1 MGTQRYLLGKVMQL
15 VLTLFIVV
23 TFMFFLF
30 HVFMPGDPVQVFL
43 KQAGAKYTPAQI
55 EELKHRFGY
64 DQPIFPNQYVQYLK
78 DTATLN
84 LGYSTFLYPGESVT
98 QIYWTR
104 MGKSLILITTSTIA
118 SMVIGVLMGIYGG
131 WRRGGRVDNSSMTSS
146 LVLYAMP
153 EFVLGMILL
162 LIFAKWLKWFP
173 AGGYDSRPKTDYTS
187 LSYMADVANHMILPW
202 LTLMLAYLGEFYLL
216 MRSSLLDVLGEDYIT
231 LARAKGVREKYVLRH
246 HAVRNALLPTVTLIA
261 LSFGF
266 ILGGVIT
273 VEIVF
278 SYPGVGLL
286 SYHALQNRDFPILQA
301 TFLFAAIGVMVA
313 NLIADLT
320 YGYLDPRVRRA

>member
-1 MGTQRYLLGKVMQL
+1 VGTQRYLLGKVMQL

-30 HVFMPGDPVQVFL
+30 HIFMPGDPVQVFL

-173 AGGYDSRPKTDYTS
+173 AGGYDSRPKTDYTG
-187 LSYMADVANHMILPW
+187 LSYVADVANHMILPW

>member
-1 MGTQRYLLGKVMQL
+1 VGTQRYLLGKVMQL

-78 DTATLN
+78 DTATLH
-84 LGYSTFLYPGESVT
+84 LGYSTFLYPGTSVT
-98 QIYWTR
+98 HTYWTR

-118 SMVIGVLMGIYGG
+118 SIVIGVLMGIYGG

-173 AGGYDSRPKTDYTS
+173 AGGYDSRPKTDYTG
-187 LSYMADVANHMILPW
+187 LSYVADVANHMILPW

>member
-43 KQAGAKYTPAQI
+43 KQAGAKYSPAQI

-173 AGGYDSRPKTDYTS
+173 AGGYDSRPKTDYTG
-187 LSYMADVANHMILPW
+187 LPYVADVANHMILPW

>member
-1 MGTQRYLLGKVMQL
+1 VGTQRYLLGKVVRL
-15 VLTLFIVV
+15 VVTLFFVI
-23 TFMFFLF
+23 TFTFFLF

-55 EELKHRFGY
+55 EELKHRFGL
-64 DQPIFPNQYVQYLK
+64 DQPIFPNQYVEYVK
-78 DTATLN
+78 DTLTMQ
-84 LGYSTFLYPGESVT
+84 LGYSTFQYPGESVT
-98 QIYWTR
+98 HIYWSR
-104 MGKSLILITTSTIA
+104 MGRSLILITTSTIA
-118 SMVIGVLMGIYGG
+118 SIVVGVLMGIYGG
-131 WRRGGRVDNSSMTSS
+131 WRRGGRVDNGSMASS
-146 LVLYAMP
+146 LILYAMP

-162 LIFAKWLKWFP
+162 LIFAKWLGWFP
-173 AGGYDSRPKTDYTS
+173 AGGYDSRPVTNYTGFA
-187 LSYMADVANHMILPW
+187 YVGDVLNHMVLPW
-202 LTLMLAYLGEFYLL
+202 LTLMLAFIGEFYLL
-216 MRSSLLDVLGEDYIT
+216 MRSSLLDVLGEEYIT
-231 LARAKGVREKYVLRH
+231 LARAKGVREKYVLRR

-286 SYHALQNRDFPILQA
+286 SYQALQNRDFPLLQA
-301 TFLFAAIGVMVA
+301 TFLFATVGVLVA

-320 YGYLDPRVRRA
+320 YGYLDPRVRRG

>member
-1 MGTQRYLLGKVMQL
+1 VGTQRYLLGKVVQL
-15 VLTLFIVV
+15 VITLFAVI
-23 TFMFFLF
+23 TFTFFLF
-30 HVFMPGDPVQVFL
+30 HVFMPGDPVNVFL
-43 KQAGAKYTPAQI
+43 RQAGAKYTPEQI
-55 EELKHRFGY
+55 DALRHRFGL
-64 DQPIFPNQYVQYLK
+64 DQPVFPNQYVRYLK
-78 DTATLN
+78 DTATLHM
-84 LGYSTFLYPGESVT
+84 GYSTFQYPGESVAH
-98 QIYWTR
+98 IYWSR
-104 MGKSLILITTSTIA
+104 MGKSLILIVTSTSA
-118 SMVIGVLMGIYGG
+118 SIVIGVLMGIYGG
-131 WRRGGRVDNSSMTSS
+131 WRRGGRVDSGSMTTS

-162 LIFAKWLKWFP
+162 LIFAKWLRWFP
-173 AGGYDSRPKTDYTS
+173 AGGFDSYPVVHTGFAHYTDI
-187 LSYMADVANHMILPW
+187 LNHMVLPW
-202 LTLMLAYLGEFYLL
+202 LTLMLAYIGEFYLL
-216 MRSSLLDVLGEDYIT
+216 MRSSLLDVLGEEYIT
-231 LARAKGVREKYVLRH
+231 LARAKGVREKYVLRR

-286 SYHALQNRDFPILQA
+286 SYQALQNRDFPILQA
-301 TFLFAAIGVMVA
+301 TFLFAALGVLIA

>member
-15 VLTLFIVV
+15 VLTLFLVV

-173 AGGYDSRPKTDYTS
+173 AGGYDSRPKTDYTG
-187 LSYMADVANHMILPW
+187 LSYVADVANHMILPW

-246 HAVRNALLPTVTLIA
+246 HAVRNALRPTVTLIA

>member
-23 TFMFFLF
+23 TFMFVLF

-173 AGGYDSRPKTDYTS
+173 AGGYDSRPKTDYTG
-187 LSYMADVANHMILPW
+187 LSYVADVANHMILPW

>member
-43 KQAGAKYTPAQI
+43 KQAGAKYSPAQI

-173 AGGYDSRPKTDYTS
+173 AGGYDSRPKTDYTG
-187 LSYMADVANHMILPW
+187 LSYVADVANHMILPW

>member
-1 MGTQRYLLGKVMQL
+1 VGTQRYLLGKL
-15 VLTLFIVV
+15 VRLVVTLFFVI
-23 TFMFFLF
+23 TFTFFLF

-43 KQAGAKYTPAQI
+43 RQAGAKYTPSQI
-55 EELKHRFGY
+55 EELKHRFGL
-64 DQPIFPNQYVQYLK
+64 DQPVFPNQYVKYLK

-84 LGYSTFLYPGESVT
+84 LGYSTFQYPGESVT
-98 QIYWTR
+98 SIFWGR
-104 MGKSLILITTSTIA
+104 VGKSLILITTSTIA
-118 SMVIGVLMGIYGG
+118 SIILGVLMGIYGG
-131 WRRGGRVDNSSMTSS
+131 WRRGGRVDNSSMASS
-146 LVLYAMP
+146 LILYAMP

-162 LIFAKWLKWFP
+162 LIFAKRLGWFP
-173 AGGYDSRPKTDYTS
+173 AGGYDSRPAINYS
-187 LSYMADVANHMILPW
+187 GVSYVVDVLNHMVLPW

-216 MRSSLLDVLGEDYIT
+216 MRSSLLDVLGEEYIT
-231 LARAKGVREKYVLRH
+231 LARAKGVREKYVLRR

-286 SYHALQNRDFPILQA
+286 SYRALQNRDFPILQA
-301 TFLFAAIGVMVA
+301 TFLFATVGVLIA

>member
-1 MGTQRYLLGKVMQL
+1 
-15 VLTLFIVV
+15 
-23 TFMFFLF
+23 
-30 HVFMPGDPVQVFL
+30 
-43 KQAGAKYTPAQI
+43 
-55 EELKHRFGY
+55 
-64 DQPIFPNQYVQYLK
+64 
-78 DTATLN
+78 
-84 LGYSTFLYPGESVT
+84 
-98 QIYWTR
+98 

-173 AGGYDSRPKTDYTS
+173 AGGYDSRPKTDYTG
-187 LSYMADVANHMILPW
+187 LSYVADVANHMILPW

>member
-1 MGTQRYLLGKVMQL
+1 M
-15 VLTLFIVV
+15 
-23 TFMFFLF
+23 
-30 HVFMPGDPVQVFL
+30 
-43 KQAGAKYTPAQI
+43 
-55 EELKHRFGY
+55 
-64 DQPIFPNQYVQYLK
+64 
-78 DTATLN
+78 
-84 LGYSTFLYPGESVT
+84 
-98 QIYWTR
+98 
-104 MGKSLILITTSTIA
+104 
-118 SMVIGVLMGIYGG
+118 
-131 WRRGGRVDNSSMTSS
+131 
-146 LVLYAMP
+146 
-153 EFVLGMILL
+153 
-162 LIFAKWLKWFP
+162 
-173 AGGYDSRPKTDYTS
+173 
-187 LSYMADVANHMILPW
+187 
-202 LTLMLAYLGEFYLL
+202 
-216 MRSSLLDVLGEDYIT
+216 LDVLGEDYIT

-301 TFLFAAIGVMVA
+301 TFLFAAIGGMVA

>member
-1 MGTQRYLLGKVMQL
+1 VGTQRYLLGKL
-15 VLTLFIVV
+15 VRLVVTLFFVI
-23 TFMFFLF
+23 TFTFFLF

-55 EELKHRFGY
+55 EELKHRFGL
-64 DQPIFPNQYVQYLK
+64 DQPIFPNQYVEYLK
-78 DTATLN
+78 DTATLQ
-84 LGYSTFLYPGESVT
+84 LGYSTFQYPGESVT
-98 QIYWTR
+98 SIYWSR
-104 MGKSLILITTSTIA
+104 MGRSLILITTSTIA
-118 SMVIGVLMGIYGG
+118 SIIIGVLMGIYGG
-131 WRRGGRVDNSSMTSS
+131 WRRGGRVDNSSMASS
-146 LVLYAMP
+146 LILYAMP

-162 LIFAKWLKWFP
+162 LIFAKWLGWFP
-173 AGGYDSRPKTDYTS
+173 AGGYDSRAVTNYTGIS
-187 LSYMADVANHMILPW
+187 SVGDVLNHMLLTW
-202 LTLMLAYLGEFYLL
+202 LTLMLAFIGEFYLL
-216 MRSSLLDVLGEDYIT
+216 MRSSLLDVLGEEYIT
-231 LARAKGVREKYVLRH
+231 LARAKGVREKYVLRR

-286 SYHALQNRDFPILQA
+286 SYQALQNRDFPLLQA
-301 TFLFAAIGVMVA
+301 TFLFATVGVLVA

-320 YGYLDPRVRRA
+320 YGYLDPRVRRG